1 MKTLHDL
8 FLDQLAEVYYAE
20 SQFNRLLPRMAMS
33 AGEEDLRDAFEHHV
47 SETEMQLERLEEVF
61 DLFGRKSKGMRCEFV
76 DGLAN
81 EIEALQS
88 RYEGSPVLDKALI
101 AGAQKMEHYEMA
113 AYGCLF
119 HWATLLE
126 NEPASE
132 LLREILDQE
141 EAANDTLI
149 DIAEGAPLTAAE

>member
-1 MKTLHDL
+1 MAAN
-8 FLDQLAEVYYAE
+8 AE
-20 SQFNRLLPRMAMS
+20 
-33 AGEEDLRDAFEHHV
+33 EEDLRDAFEHHV

-61 DLFGRKSKGMRCEFV
+61 DFFDRKAKGMKCESV
-76 DGLAN
+76 DGLVK
-81 EIEALQS
+81 EIEVLQS

-101 AGAQKMEHYEMA
+101 GAAQKIEHYEMA

-119 HWATLLE
+119 HWATLLD
-126 NEPASE
+126 NEPAAE